1 MILITKLYEGS
12 YFQVLNN
19 MKKKVFC
26 FDIDNTICE
35 TKGKNYKSARPKKE
49 IIKLINQLY
58 EKGHKIKIF
67 TARYMGRNNDN
78 TKIAY
83 KQGYKKTYSQLKKW
97 KLKFDILIMGKP
109 SFDLI
114 IDDRALG
121 YKKKLIKDLK
131 KYL

>member
-1 MILITKLYEGS
+1 
-12 YFQVLNN
+12 
-19 MKKKVFC
+19 MKKKIFC
-26 FDIDNTICE
+26 FDIDNTICK
-35 TKGKNYKSARPKKE
+35 TIGKNYKSSKPKKE
-49 IIKLINQLY
+49 IIKIINKLY
-58 EKGHKIKIF
+58 EKGHTIKIF

-78 TKIAY
+78 IKIAY
-83 KQGYKKTYSQLKKW
+83 KQGYKKTYTQLKKW
-97 KLKFDILIMGKP
+97 KIKFDILIMGKP